1 MVSAFLFSGR
11 SPFRLDKIPLKG
23 SLTKA
28 LVKRMAP
35 QPVFSMS
42 DDSFFREVNEELRQ
56 DQARALWDRYGP
68 AFLGLAVAVVL
79 ATAAY
84 VGWQYWQET
93 KANKSGD
100 DFSAAL
106 QLANS
111 GKSDEALAALDN
123 LEKDGY
129 GAYPLLARMRAG
141 TVLFEKG
148 DFDGAVKQF
157 DEVAADTSIPE
168 AVRDMARL
176 RAALILVD
184 KGTYD
189 DVSKR
194 VESLTSDTNTLRHS
208 AREALGLSAWKAGKA
223 KDALALFDQI
233 SSDDGAPRN
242 VRQRATLMAELI
254 RGSGD
259 AS

>member
-1 MVSAFLFSGR
+1 
-11 SPFRLDKIPLKG
+11 
-23 SLTKA
+23 
-28 LVKRMAP
+28 
-35 QPVFSMS
+35 MS
-42 DDSFFREVNEELRQ
+42 DDSFFREVNEEIRQ
-56 DQARALWDRYGP
+56 DRARALWDRFGP
-68 AFLGLAVAVVL
+68 AFIVVAVAVVL

-84 VGWQYWQET
+84 VGWEYWVET

-111 GKSDEALAALDN
+111 GKSDEALAAFDA

-129 GAYPLLARMRAG
+129 GAYPVLARMRAA

-148 DFDGAVKQF
+148 DPAGAVKAF
-157 DEVAADTSIPE
+157 DEVSADNAIPQSL
-168 AVRDMARL
+168 RDMSRL

-184 KGTYD
+184 TGSYE
-189 DVSKR
+189 DVAAH
-194 VESLTSDTNTLRHS
+194 VEPLTNDTNTLRHS

-233 SSDDGAPRN
+233 ASDDGAPRN
-242 VRQRATLMAELI
+242 VRQRATLMSELI

>member
-1 MVSAFLFSGR
+1 
-11 SPFRLDKIPLKG
+11 
-23 SLTKA
+23 
-28 LVKRMAP
+28 
-35 QPVFSMS
+35 MS
-42 DDSFFREVNEELRQ
+42 DDSFFREVNEEIRQ
-56 DQARALWDRYGP
+56 DQAKALWDRFGP
-68 AFLGLAVAVVL
+68 AFIVVAVAVVL

-84 VGWQYWQET
+84 VGWEYWVET
-93 KANKSGD
+93 KANRSGD

-111 GKSDEALAALDN
+111 GKSEEALAALDA

-129 GAYPLLARMRAG
+129 GAYPVLARMRAA

-148 DFDGAVKQF
+148 DAAGAVKEF
-157 DEVAADTSIPE
+157 DEVSNDSAIPQSL
-168 AVRDMARL
+168 RDMSRL

-184 KGTYD
+184 TGSYE
-189 DVSKR
+189 DVSSR
-194 VESLTSDTNTLRHS
+194 VEPLTNDTNTLRHS
-208 AREALGLSAWKAGKA
+208 AREALGLSAWKGGKA

-233 SSDDGAPRN
+233 ASDDGAPRN
-242 VRQRATLMAELI
+242 VRQRATLMSELI

>member
-1 MVSAFLFSGR
+1 
-11 SPFRLDKIPLKG
+11 
-23 SLTKA
+23 
-28 LVKRMAP
+28 
-35 QPVFSMS
+35 MS
-42 DDSFFREVNEELRQ
+42 DDSFFREVNEEIRQ
-56 DQARALWDRYGP
+56 EQARALWDRFGP
-68 AFLGLAVAVVL
+68 AFIVVAVAVVL

-84 VGWQYWQET
+84 VGWEYWVET

-111 GKSDEALAALDN
+111 GKSDEALAALDA

-129 GAYPLLARMRAG
+129 GAYPVLARMRAA

-148 DFDGAVKQF
+148 DAPGAVKEF
-157 DEVAADTSIPE
+157 DEVSNDSAIPQSL
-168 AVRDMARL
+168 RDMSRL

-184 KGTYD
+184 TGSYE
-189 DVSKR
+189 DVSSR
-194 VESLTSDTNTLRHS
+194 VEPLTNDTNTLRHS
-208 AREALGLSAWKAGKA
+208 AREALGLSAWKSGKA

-233 SSDDGAPRN
+233 ASDDGAPRN
-242 VRQRATLMAELI
+242 VRQRATLMSELI